1 MCHPFAQGG
10 DGYFAPD
17 DDECGEDV
25 GALQVY
31 EDEDAGAD
39 EEFVGYGVE
48 EGAKG
53 RCHVEFARQVAVEPV
68 GGGCEGEYR
77 TGGDV
82 APFIRQIEQQ
92 YENRDKQDA

>member
-53 RCHVEFARQVAVEPV
+53 RCHVVFARQVAVEPV
-68 GGGCEGEYR
+68 GEGKDDE
-77 TGGDV
+77 
-82 APFIRQIEQQ
+82 
-92 YENRDKQDA
+92 